1 MGYSETS
8 TSTSRQVGE
17 CNSTSSR
24 VSSGRVHERHHRV
37 TEYNGSIQP
46 NVSVTSGRRYTHNQC
61 EGTPDSSAT
70 PGPGLVDSSCIYLA
84 NMIVVPLLV

>member
-8 TSTSRQVGE
+8 TSTSRQVEE
-17 CNSTSSR
+17 CNSNSSR
-24 VSSGRVHERHHRV
+24 VSSGRVHERRHRV

-46 NVSVTSGRRYTHNQC
+46 NVSVTSGRRSTHNQC

-70 PGPGLVDSSCIYLA
+70 PGLVESSYT
-84 NMIVVPLLV
+84 